1 VTESES
7 RRDLPRSVLDNL
19 HEGCRVIDR
28 DYRYLYVNA
37 AAARQGKRAPEELL
51 GRAMTDA
58 YPGIENT
65 KMFALLRRAMHEGRH
80 LRIENEFEFPDG
92 SRGWFDLRFEPVPEG
107 LAILS
112 VDITERRRTEAAL
125 RRAVRAL
132 TTLSQS
138 NRTLVRANE
147 EERFLSDVCGI
158 VVQAAG
164 YDRAFIGLS
173 DPSDTRRVHVAAQAG
188 IDTGDAVDPRTND
201 ALRRAIERGESAIA
215 RAEGEASTWIA
226 LPIRQGRACIGALAI
241 HACDPEAFDE
251 RERELLDE
259 VALDL
264 GYGIATLR
272 ERKMQ
277 EATAGELERATARAR
292 AVYDHLPHG
301 GFVWRHTQGGFVL
314 DDFNEAARLATE
326 GGVEARLGASAREI
340 AAQIPH
346 LEEDLARTFGRLES
360 VRREVQC
367 VLPGATSSRRLVL
380 TYGFVPPE
388 AVLLHTQDVTDQ
400 RRTEEQLVASQKLD
414 AIGRLAGGVAHDF
427 NNLISVILSYAGF
440 ATEQLHE
447 SDPIRAD
454 VQEIVHA
461 GERAAALTRQLLAF
475 SRKQVLDP
483 RPLSLD
489 EVVRGLENMLRRLL
503 GEDIAIERHTAADLG
518 SVMAD
523 AAQLEQ
529 VIMNLAVNARDAMPH
544 GGKLILET
552 RNVDLDTEYAEH
564 HVGVEPGPYAMLAVT
579 DNGVGM
585 DADTRSRV
593 FEPFFTTKDVGKG
606 TGLGLSTVYG
616 VVRQSGGHIWVYS
629 EPGRGTTFKI
639 YLPRVD
645 APAVERKGRA
655 APITVTG
662 SETILVVEDEDA
674 VRRAAERILGSAG
687 YHVLGAANAGEAL
700 LMCERFD
707 GRIDLLLTDVVMP
720 QMSGREL
727 ADRLRHLRPTLAVLY
742 TSGYTDNA
750 IVHHGVLD
758 AGTHFI
764 GKPFA
769 AAALAQ
775 KVRDVL
781 DASQRR

>member
-1 VTESES
+1 
-7 RRDLPRSVLDNL
+7 
-19 HEGCRVIDR
+19 
-28 DYRYLYVNA
+28 
-37 AAARQGKRAPEELL
+37 
-51 GRAMTDA
+51 
-58 YPGIENT
+58 
-65 KMFALLRRAMHEGRH
+65 
-80 LRIENEFEFPDG
+80 
-92 SRGWFDLRFEPVPEG
+92 
-107 LAILS
+107 
-112 VDITERRRTEAAL
+112 
-125 RRAVRAL
+125 
-132 TTLSQS
+132 
-138 NRTLVRANE
+138 
-147 EERFLSDVCGI
+147 
-158 VVQAAG
+158 
-164 YDRAFIGLS
+164 
-173 DPSDTRRVHVAAQAG
+173 
-188 IDTGDAVDPRTND
+188 
-201 ALRRAIERGESAIA
+201 
-215 RAEGEASTWIA
+215 
-226 LPIRQGRACIGALAI
+226 
-241 HACDPEAFDE
+241 
-251 RERELLDE
+251 
-259 VALDL
+259 
-264 GYGIATLR
+264 
-272 ERKMQ
+272 
-277 EATAGELERATARAR
+277 
-292 AVYDHLPHG
+292 
-301 GFVWRHTQGGFVL
+301 
-314 DDFNEAARLATE
+314 
-326 GGVEARLGASAREI
+326 
-340 AAQIPH
+340 
-346 LEEDLARTFGRLES
+346 
-360 VRREVQC
+360 
-367 VLPGATSSRRLVL
+367 
-380 TYGFVPPE
+380 
-388 AVLLHTQDVTDQ
+388 
-400 RRTEEQLVASQKLD
+400 
-414 AIGRLAGGVAHDF
+414 
-427 NNLISVILSYAGF
+427 
-440 ATEQLHE
+440 
-447 SDPIRAD
+447 
-454 VQEIVHA
+454 
-461 GERAAALTRQLLAF
+461 
-475 SRKQVLDP
+475 
-483 RPLSLD
+483 
-489 EVVRGLENMLRRLL
+489 MLRRLL

-645 APAVERKGRA
+645 APAIERKGRA

-700 LMCERFD
+700 LVCERFD

-720 QMSGREL
+720 QMSGRGL
-727 ADRLRHLRPTLAVLY
+727 ADRLRQLRPTLAVLY

-781 DASQRR
+781 DASQRG